1 MLAHMSENTPYNFVE
16 GPLASPAMNAIS
28 PVAVLNFRFQAVK
41 WWNGTL

>member
-28 PVAVLNFRFQAVK
+28 PSLYLILGFK
-41 WWNGTL
+41 P

>member
-28 PVAVLNFRFQAVK
+28 PVAVRNQLGFK
-41 WWNGTL
+41 P